1 MATRSQDTAAIAR
14 ATGRSWAE
22 IADAFAAA
30 GGESLSHRELAD
42 IAAGLFTG
50 IDNPD
55 WWAQGAAVA
64 YEQQIGRRLPG
75 QRADGTF
82 EVSITKT
89 VPGDPDDALGAFEA
103 LMAGRSELGGIP
115 FAEAPVTSRT
125 QKWRYW
131 RVPLSDGTRIAVTI
145 GTRRP
150 GASGVAVQV
159 SRLTGPEAVETW
171 RERVRSLLAGM

>member
-1 MATRSQDTAAIAR
+1 MSTRSQDTAAIAR

-22 IADAFAAA
+22 ISGALTAA
-30 GGESLSHRELAD
+30 GGESLSHRELAAV
-42 IAAGLFTG
+42 AAELFTG
-50 IDNPD
+50 IDNPG

-75 QRADGTF
+75 QRADGSF
-82 EVSITKT
+82 EVSVTKT
-89 VPGDPDDALGAFEA
+89 VPGDPDEALAAFETR
-103 LMAGRSELGGIP
+103 MAARTELGGVP
-115 FAEAPVTSRT
+115 FADAPVTSRT

-131 RVPLSDGTRIAVTI
+131 RVPLADGTRIAVTI
-145 GTRRP
+145 GARRP

-171 RERVRSLLAGM
+171 REHVRSLLAGM